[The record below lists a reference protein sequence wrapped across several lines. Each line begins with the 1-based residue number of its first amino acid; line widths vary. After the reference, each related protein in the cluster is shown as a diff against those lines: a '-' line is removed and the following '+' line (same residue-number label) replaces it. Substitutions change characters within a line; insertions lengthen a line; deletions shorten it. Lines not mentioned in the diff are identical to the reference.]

1 MTADAT
7 RVEVTWVDTT
17 AAGRPVRLFRPATG
31 TGGTLVW
38 AHGGSWI
45 GGSVAGWHEPC
56 AELAGLS
63 GWTVVSV
70 EYRLAPAHP
79 HPAALLDVAA
89 VVGWAS
95 GRGGPVAVGGDSA
108 GGTIAASVAVALRG
122 RPDAPAAEL
131 LAYPPLDPDCLATS
145 YAGDDFPTRAD
156 LRSAWRMYLGRTPR
170 LDLSAT
176 PWDVPDLTGLP
187 PATLIVGERDP
198 VVDDVRA
205 YAARL
210 IAAGVPTRLCE
221 FPDMGHAEFL
231 RPGPNRLRAAL
242 AHALREIPVKRQ
254 IPIKEAL

>member
-7 RVEVTWVDTT
+7 RVGVTWVDTA
-17 AAGRPVRLFRPATG
+17 AAGRPVRLFRPGTG
-31 TGGTLVW
+31 AGGTLVW

-70 EYRLAPAHP
+70 GYRLAPVDP

-95 GRGGPVAVGGDSA
+95 GRHGPVAVGGDSA

-122 RPDAPAAEL
+122 RPDAPVAQL
-131 LAYPPLDPDCLATS
+131 LAYPPLDPECRAAS

-156 LRSAWRMYLGRTPR
+156 LTSAWRMYLGRPHR
-170 LDLSAT
+170 LDLPAT

-187 PATLIVGERDP
+187 AATLIVGERDP
-198 VVDDVRA
+198 VVGDVRA

-210 IAAGVPTRLCE
+210 VAAGVPTRLCE
-221 FPDMGHAEFL
+221 FPGMGHAEFL
-231 RPGPNRLRAAL
+231 RPGPNRLRVAL
-242 AHALREIPVKRQ
+242 SDALRR